1 MEKYGKVFRTI
12 RESKNMSL
20 KEVAGDFVTPAQL
33 SRFENGKSN
42 LSVDTFF
49 KCLQRMDV
57 LQGEF
62 STFYNMY
69 YQSEDVRVSIDLH
82 KALQDR
88 NGRYFEQKINEF
100 QKKFESEGRKSDRVL
115 IAVFHVMLNKCN
127 SDKKISEVEKKV
139 IADYLLSIDEWC
151 LYEIWIFG
159 NCIRSLSS
167 QMINVL
173 CAELISRTQFYH
185 GIKENLRRIYG
196 VLLAAVG
203 ILLDR
208 GEERLAAKLIRSIE
222 GFGIFEDDLFERLQM
237 TFYKAQLKYLQG
249 DLEAFGTMKK
259 LLEMAQLLECYNL
272 SQHIEDTISQLT
284 DM

>member
-1 MEKYGKVFRTI
+1 
-12 RESKNMSL
+12 
-20 KEVAGDFVTPAQL
+20 
-33 SRFENGKSN
+33 
-42 LSVDTFF
+42 
-49 KCLQRMDV
+49 
-57 LQGEF
+57 
-62 STFYNMY
+62 
-69 YQSEDVRVSIDLH
+69 
-82 KALQDR
+82 
-88 NGRYFEQKINEF
+88 
-100 QKKFESEGRKSDRVL
+100 
-115 IAVFHVMLNKCN
+115 MLNKCN
-127 SDKKISEVEKKV
+127 SDEKISEVEKKV